1 MTFRTIWSVLR
12 RVPEFARLPF
22 HSASSFRRNLQSEM
36 EGEFCGTKLAF
47 TTIQTLMVN
56 ANADAWLQKMKLVR
70 WESVISATF
79 PREGKGLVSLKFLNK
94 WINDTER
101 VHASVVIFTFNNL
114 TQERQGSRLLGWK
127 SQSRTSISKRA
138 PPMFSGG
145 SKVVKLLVP
154 YLSESCT
161 QKGSYEKNSIK
172 FPSSEWNFPNFVT
185 SSENYTSLLMHVVVH
200 PLSLYGV
207 PEQLPREP
215 WRRRWTGLRLQCHCM
230 STEGDGG
237 MWVDSHWLGRK
248 YGAAMMCR
256 ECAEGMGT
264 SIGMEGVWV
273 AYTCCMAVYCA
284 PCHCP
289 VVGWWS
295 VWVGTEGL
303 PRLFVL
309 FVNRGVCPVPPAWSV
324 SHSLQSSSPILGCS
338 SCRIW
343 ACLWFLDFQFLIQSW
358 QNSSA
363 NHQFIIFIW
372 AAQGKLRNIIYWI
385 SREKA

>member
-36 EGEFCGTKLAF
+36 EGQFCGTKLAF

-127 SQSRTSISKRA
+127 RQSRTSISKRA

-207 PEQLPREP
+207 PEQLPRGTLETP
-215 WRRRWTGLRLQCHCM
+215 LDGTETAVPLHEHRRGRRDVGGQPLAGAKIRCSDDVSGVRWRNENKYLHGGSVGSVYLLHGSVLCTLPLSSGRVVISLGGYRRL
-230 STEGDGG
+230 
-237 MWVDSHWLGRK
+237 
-248 YGAAMMCR
+248 A
-256 ECAEGMGT
+256 T
-264 SIGMEGVWV
+264 SIR
-273 AYTCCMAVYCA
+273 AVCQS
-284 PCHCP
+284 
-289 VVGWWS
+289 WS
-295 VWVGTEGL
+295 L
-303 PRLFVL
+303 
-309 FVNRGVCPVPPAWSV
+309 
-324 SHSLQSSSPILGCS
+324 SSPASLVS
-338 SCRIW
+338 VP
-343 ACLWFLDFQFLIQSW
+343 
-358 QNSSA
+358 
-363 NHQFIIFIW
+363 
-372 AAQGKLRNIIYWI
+372 
-385 SREKA
+385 